1 MRTVRLALI
10 LLLISSSASVWAQ
23 SSTVASWTAESQTPG
38 GGWSNSGWD
47 NRSFRILLEGT
58 SVISSGSSVQITLR
72 GRTSGSYTVQRVSLA
87 KRDGV
92 STNIVTGTNQQVTFG
107 GLWDDGVLVPAGGT
121 VTSNPIPFD
130 LLTGEDL
137 FLTYWVPAGNPT
149 VYKTG
154 GSSTSAW
161 SIAGADEST
170 TLDWGSLTI
179 SNTLDYVYIIEQLD
193 VLDAAPAAPG
203 VTLLD
208 PWVVDGTYGSQN
220 ATFDVSAGMDRLV
233 LVAISAENNQNGLIS
248 VQSVSLGDQ
257 VLTEVHD
264 FTVGSSTAYH
274 NLHWFGYL
282 LESEIAARI
291 GSALTIWYAN
301 APSNP
306 FDEPKIHYASYENVD
321 QTTPIADSISNS
333 STNASSL
340 PLGIGL
346 TAGVGDKIIGFNVLG
361 QHYTPGVS
369 TAGYTRVSQ
378 SIGSTNGHA
387 SAVFD
392 RTVTTSITENPTFT
406 SSSGT
411 RIAVSAVVLTYA
423 AAVVNND
430 PR

>member
-10 LLLISSSASVWAQ
+10 LLLISSSASAWAQ

-130 LLTGEDL
+130 LLIGEDL

-154 GSSTSAW
+154 GSSTSVW

-179 SNTLDYVYIIEQLD
+179 SNTLDYVYIIEQVD
-193 VLDAAPAAPG
+193 VLDAAPGARIARIPG
-203 VTLLD
+203 N
-208 PWVVDGTYGSQN
+208 PRVDGQSKRALQPSVFKCGPEPGGGWLQRRGPNRLRTDRRPESRVAQPAVGSIQYR
-220 ATFDVSAGMDRLV
+220 TKKSDGRCRRSLC
-233 LVAISAENNQNGLIS
+233 L
-248 VQSVSLGDQ
+248 SVSLP
-257 VLTEVHD
+257 
-264 FTVGSSTAYH
+264 
-274 NLHWFGYL
+274 
-282 LESEIAARI
+282 
-291 GSALTIWYAN
+291 YAV
-301 APSNP
+301 
-306 FDEPKIHYASYENVD
+306 NV
-321 QTTPIADSISNS
+321 
-333 STNASSL
+333 
-340 PLGIGL
+340 
-346 TAGVGDKIIGFNVLG
+346 V
-361 QHYTPGVS
+361 
-369 TAGYTRVSQ
+369 
-378 SIGSTNGHA
+378 
-387 SAVFD
+387 
-392 RTVTTSITENPTFT
+392 
-406 SSSGT
+406 
-411 RIAVSAVVLTYA
+411 VSANT
-423 AAVVNND
+423 
-430 PR
+430 